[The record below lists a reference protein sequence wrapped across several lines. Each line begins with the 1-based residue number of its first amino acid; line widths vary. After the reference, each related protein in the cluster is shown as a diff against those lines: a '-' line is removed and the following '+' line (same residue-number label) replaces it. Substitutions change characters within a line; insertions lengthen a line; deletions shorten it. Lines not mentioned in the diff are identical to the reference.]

1 MSASNIVDL
10 NARRPSTEA
19 SESAI
24 KLIGQV
30 RDLACT
36 HMRSAIGAAFAEVDD
51 TLFEMSE
58 KASDG
63 TLKQLYFDD
72 LRSLRRTRETASE
85 RFDAALRGA
94 FMLYAHARPLV
105 AKAQLDAVS
114 DELSLIDEG
123 ELELSLAISR
133 IAVRCDENVSRPRLE
148 LTKRLQHLFGRA
160 DSDVLMPLSGSVIA
174 EAVHTAA
181 ALLPIG
187 IESRLVLLKRIEQK
201 LSEGNSDAIQESNKL
216 LYDAGIL
223 TELKLTYQRRA
234 GSSGDTPRA
243 AAGAEQTAAGI
254 VAAAAPQIELGA
266 LAAEITR
273 LLTATRPRPTG
284 AESQGMAEL
293 DATVVDRRLSQMADP
308 GAVDNADFA
317 QSIRRMLTTSANGQA
332 NAALLAEPVENAIDL
347 VGLMFDFVA
356 RDETLP
362 KEIQQAL
369 TPLRMPLLRSAL
381 RGAHVFG
388 DSDHP
393 LRSLMESAAEIGRS
407 WSPESDRD
415 GRVLS
420 EIKSAVANAVAE
432 SANDTGEE
440 GMDRAQQG
448 LRSFIATEQKRSQLL
463 EKRSAEAAQAQER
476 RLSAQR
482 TSQNVIAEVLEQ
494 TPVPSVVGTLL
505 NGPLRRHLELIH
517 SRRGEDSKDWKSAR
531 KLVRDLVWSFD
542 PVTIS
547 VERSHWQAMLPN
559 IVGAL
564 RGALGAVGMHD
575 NDVDGVVV
583 EFRNRYRD
591 LVSTT
596 QQEPGATPTTFAK
609 IDAETM
615 PDAPAP
621 QVDAETV
628 APTAEIIE
636 HAARTGLT
644 YSDAL
649 AKVRVLPVG
658 TWVELVDGKGELQR
672 AKVIWNSNV
681 SQRCLFVNRNGQ
693 LVADRPYANV
703 ASDWMRGHIKPIEDG
718 ALFERALVAVKD
730 KLVNTAQNARAA

>member
-10 NARRPSTEA
+10 NARRPSAEA
-19 SESAI
+19 SESAL

-36 HMRSAIGAAFAEVDD
+36 HMKTAIGSAFAEVDD

-94 FMLYAHARPLV
+94 FMLYGHGRPLV
-105 AKAQLDAVS
+105 AAAQLDAAS

-148 LTKRLQHLFGRA
+148 LTKRLQHLCHRA
-160 DSDVLMPLSGSVIA
+160 ESDALMPLSGSVIG
-174 EAVHTAA
+174 EAVRTAS

-187 IESRLVLLKRIEQK
+187 IDSRLVLLKRIEQK
-201 LSEGNSDAIQESNKL
+201 LSEGNGDAIQESNKL
-216 LYDAGIL
+216 LYDAGVL

-234 GSSGDTPRA
+234 SAGSDAPRPA
-243 AAGAEQTAAGI
+243 TEQTTASA
-254 VAAAAPQIELGA
+254 VAAAVPQIELGA

-273 LLTATRPRPTG
+273 LLTATRLRPSG
-284 AESQGMAEL
+284 AETQGLAEL
-293 DATVVDRRLSQMADP
+293 DAANVDRRLSQMADP

-317 QSIRRMLTTSANGQA
+317 QSIRRMLTTGANGQPH
-332 NAALLAEPVENAIDL
+332 AALLAEPVENAIDL

-393 LRSLMESAAEIGRS
+393 LRSLMESAAEVGRS

-420 EIKSAVANAVAE
+420 EIKNAVANAVAE
-432 SANDTGEE
+432 SANDTGAE

-482 TSQNVIAEVLEQ
+482 TSQSVIANVLEQ
-494 TPVPSVVGTLL
+494 TPVPPVVGTLL

-596 QQEPGATPTTFAK
+596 QQQPGAAPATFAK
-609 IDAETM
+609 IDADAM

-621 QVDAETV
+621 QVDAEAV
-628 APTAEIIE
+628 APSTEMIE

-649 AKVRVLPVG
+649 AKVRSLPVG

-672 AKVIWNSNV
+672 AKVIWNSTV

-703 ASDWMRGHIKPIEDG
+703 ASDWMLGHIKPIEDG

-730 KLVNTAQNARAA
+730 KLVNTAQKARAA